1 MIYAALGKIEASY
14 HRSSDAEKY
23 LKRAIV
29 LIPKNSDAFLCQ
41 GQMYFGTNRLTE
53 AEADLRQAIKLT
65 TDPARNHFQIQK
77 AHFCW
82 AGF

>member
-1 MIYAALGKIEASY
+1 
-14 HRSSDAEKY
+14 
-23 LKRAIV
+23 
-29 LIPKNSDAFLCQ
+29 
-41 GQMYFGTNRLTE
+41 MYFDTNRPTA

-65 TDPARNHFQIQK
+65 TDPSRNHYQIQK